1 MGHIADDVSY
11 FRAIFWL
18 VVSGLMSLLMAAPAM
33 ASCTAAPTAQGA
45 NVSIALPVGV
55 AVPRNAAPGQI
66 VWDSGWVASAVA
78 SATCDSPS
86 DTRSFGYVQV
96 KVPVPGFDGV
106 YESGIP
112 GIGIKSAVI
121 LGASKPAHIN
131 AGTVMRSPTVTEV
144 AGAGTFDETGSGR
157 IQYIVTGP
165 VATGVTNMGIAFGGR
180 TYGGG
185 ARGLNLNI
193 SNGRNSTVTAGS
205 CTVQNPTFTVPVPA
219 AYSHQL
225 GAVGSTTGDTSF
237 NLALNCPAGISV
249 AITFADVTNPGNRT
263 TNLSLSSDSTGAGVA
278 YQLVYGS
285 QAVAYGPD
293 SASEGTENQI
303 HVGPPT
309 VSGNTNIPFSVRYV
323 RTGPLTAGTLNA
335 KATFTMSYQ

>member
-1 MGHIADDVSY
+1 MGRIDDDVSH
-11 FRAIFWL
+11 FREIFWL
-18 VVSGLMSLLMAAPAM
+18 IVSGLMSLLMAAPAM
-33 ASCTAAPTAQGA
+33 ASCTAAPDGQGA
-45 NVSIALPVGV
+45 KITIILPVSV

-66 VWDSGWVASAVA
+66 VWDSGWTPSVVG
-78 SATCDSPS
+78 SATCNSPS
-86 DTRSFGYVQV
+86 DTRSLGYLQA

-106 YESGIP
+106 YETGIP
-112 GIGIKSAVI
+112 GIGMKSAII
-121 LGASKPAHIN
+121 LGASKPADIN
-131 AGTVMRSPTVTEV
+131 AGTVQRYPAVTEA

-165 VATGVTNMGIAFGGR
+165 VSTGVTNMGIALGGR
-180 TYGGG
+180 TYVGGT
-185 ARGLNLNI
+185 RGLNLNVG
-193 SNGRNSTVTAGS
+193 NGRNSTVTVAS
-205 CTVQNPTFTVPVPA
+205 CTVQNSTFTVPVSG

-249 AITFADVTNPGNRT
+249 AVTFTDVSNPGNRT
-263 TNLSLSSDSTGAGVA
+263 TNLSLSSNSTGAGVA

-285 QAVAYGPD
+285 QVVAFGPD
-293 SASEGTENQI
+293 SASDETENQI

-309 VSGNTNIPFSVRYV
+309 VSGSTNIPFSVRYV
-323 RTGPLTAGTLNA
+323 RTGPLKAGTLNA